1 MKLKSLPP
9 PLEIKTHVAL
19 ERLLC
24 LTLNPNWMYT
34 HIPSGE
40 YRDKV
45 TAARLKVMG
54 LKPGWPDFIFV
65 GPAIFF
71 LELKRKGGKPSE
83 AQKEVA
89 AGLKA
94 RGCHYHLSDTL
105 DDAIATLN
113 EVGIIR
119 ARAS

>member
-1 MKLKSLPP
+1 MKLAP

-40 YRDKV
+40 RRDKV
-45 TAARLKVMG
+45 TAARLKAMG
-54 LKPGWPDFIFV
+54 LKAGWPDFIFV
-65 GPAIFF
+65 GPSNVLF
-71 LELKRKGGKPSE
+71 LELKRLGGKPSE

-89 AGLKA
+89 AGLRA

-105 DDAIATLN
+105 EDAIATLN